1 MLVKIIHSYSVIL
14 LIALSK
20 VVNSSSG
27 FAIFIAGAS
36 IQFAPKS
43 SKAVVNLDACSR
55 ALVTKIF
62 LPNNG
67 LLSNH

>member
-1 MLVKIIHSYSVIL
+1 MKIIHSYSPIL
-14 LIALSK
+14 VIALSK
-20 VVNSSSG
+20 LAKSSSG
-27 FAIFIAGAS
+27 VVIFIAGAS

-43 SKAVVNLDACSR
+43 SNAVVNLEACSR